1 MALNLLRDAKV
12 YMSLVDT
19 NGTWTAANTWELK
32 VLDGFS
38 FSQST
43 STQEVTLNE
52 AGAAPNRGQKIFN
65 TALDPVDF
73 SFSTYVRPY
82 VNTTGA
88 SAGTGLVT
96 YDAVTSNS
104 ASGLTTFT
112 DYAFDLNVDSGGSV
126 TISFNSGADVTMAG
140 VVSSINEATTGVHV
154 EFQTTQLV
162 FISDTEG
169 GSSAVVVATAST
181 GTDLVATLSAGSA
194 AYAAG
199 VSGSASTT
207 IHTAAEKILWEA
219 ITNGGA
225 TDRTDKMGVDFSKSN
240 VHELPKYY
248 LYVDVGNAVF
258 EISEAIISSAEID
271 FSIDGIG
278 MIAWT
283 GQGSTYS
290 VTSAPVAGT
299 DYPNTGEYT
308 AVPTNAG
315 FLKNKLSTITMTGGP
330 ADGTYQLGLTAAS
343 ITIDNGVT
351 FLTPEELGEINR
363 PIGHFTGTR
372 AISGNFT
379 CYLDTDANK
388 SLTLLSDMLT
398 DVVSAN
404 PAITNSFTITLNMG
418 GENVPY
424 VSFEMPRAHIVIPSI
439 ESEDVVS
446 TSVDFTALGTG
457 LTTTDEMTVSYYA
470 KP

>member
-1 MALNLLRDAKV
+1 
-12 YMSLVDT
+12 
-19 NGTWTAANTWELK
+19 
-32 VLDGFS
+32 
-38 FSQST
+38 
-43 STQEVTLNE
+43 
-52 AGAAPNRGQKIFN
+52 
-65 TALDPVDF
+65 
-73 SFSTYVRPY
+73 
-82 VNTTGA
+82 
-88 SAGTGLVT
+88 
-96 YDAVTSNS
+96 
-104 ASGLTTFT
+104 
-112 DYAFDLNVDSGGSV
+112 
-126 TISFNSGADVTMAG
+126 
-140 VVSSINEATTGVHV
+140 
-154 EFQTTQLV
+154 
-162 FISDTEG
+162 
-169 GSSAVVVATAST
+169 
-181 GTDLVATLSAGSA
+181 
-194 AYAAG
+194 
-199 VSGSASTT
+199 
-207 IHTAAEKILWEA
+207 
-219 ITNGGA
+219 
-225 TDRTDKMGVDFSKSN
+225 
-240 VHELPKYY
+240 
-248 LYVDVGNAVF
+248 
-258 EISEAIISSAEID
+258 
-271 FSIDGIG
+271 

-439 ESEDVVS
+439 ESEDVIS